1 MATKKTGI
9 TLAAEGETE
18 FRAALKSIGN
28 QMSILRS
35 EMTIVTSEFV
45 GNEESVE
52 ALTAKGEV
60 LNKMYDTQTEKV
72 EEMRNA
78 IEKMREGY
86 KGNEEKLEKWEKD
99 LKKNEAALAK
109 TRAEI
114 FRNNSA
120 IDEAKK
126 KTEEM
131 SKEMSD
137 TSESIQ
143 DISEAEEEFTNIL
156 KDIETESK
164 GFRAELKKVSADYSD
179 NEKSVEALAAK
190 VDILN
195 NQYDEQFSGL
205 VELHKILKKAEE
217 QYGSNSR
224 KVNKMRVALKEAEA
238 SFAETRAEIKKNNTA
253 MEEAKKAGEN
263 MADGLGKVKKAAN
276 DAGEATLDMTDI
288 IKGDLISS
296 AIQSGIGAIKDNFLD
311 LAGSAQQASNM
322 FQATTG
328 IAADAMGEYNDAIE
342 SIYKNNFGDSLQDV
356 AEKMA
361 KVKEVT
367 GEVDAG
373 ALQNLTESAIT
384 LEDTFGMD
392 MTETLRGVNALMDH
406 FGMTAND
413 AFDLIAS
420 GAQQGLN
427 YTDELGDNVSEY
439 SGKFAEAGYSA
450 KEYFQLLKNGANG
463 GAYNLDKVNDAINEV
478 TTRIADGTI
487 SDSMDMWT
495 SKTQKTFEAWTE
507 GKATQKDVINEIVAD
522 ITGATSEQEKMNLA
536 AKAFGTMAED
546 GGTQFIESLSALG
559 DSFDDV
565 GGKMEDI
572 KQIRYDDMKS
582 DLEGLGRTVQLDII
596 APLLETFMPDIKDGM
611 TFLTDKVGWLI
622 DHKDVLVAGIS
633 AIAAGFATWK
643 IMSTITGVINAVRAF
658 QLANEGAS
666 TAQAIL
672 NATMLSNPAVFIA
685 SVIAFLVAGLAVFAT
700 QNETVREAV
709 GKAWDW
715 IKEKVGGAV
724 DWTKEKFE
732 KIVEFFKDNWAGI
745 LLFIV
750 NPFAGAFKLLY
761 DNCEGFRNFVDEW
774 LGKIKDGFDT
784 GLEFIK
790 ELPGK
795 ALEWGKDFIDGF
807 VDGIKGGINKVE
819 DAAGKVAGKV
829 KSFLHFSVPDEGPLA
844 DADEYGPDFVDLYAL
859 GIRDNISKIEDA
871 ASDMAIGLKT
881 SMNPDIDSKKTTKN
895 NNPDDKT
902 LVANI
907 NIGGKKVATVMTPL
921 VVRQMN
927 RDNRNK
933 EVVTGT

>member
-9 TLAAEGETE
+9 TLAAEGEKE
-18 FRAALKSIGN
+18 FRKALRDIGN
-28 QMSILRS
+28 EMSIMRS

-45 GNEESVE
+45 GNEKSVE
-52 ALTAKGEV
+52 ALTAKGKV
-60 LNKMYDTQTEKV
+60 LNEMYDKQSEKI
-72 EEMRNA
+72 EMMRDALVKIRAGYGENS
-78 IEKMREGY
+78 EKAQ
-86 KGNEEKLEKWEKD
+86 KWEKD

-109 TRAEI
+109 TKAEI
-114 FRNNSA
+114 
-120 IDEAKK
+120 I
-126 KTEEM
+126 
-131 SKEMSD
+131 
-137 TSESIQ
+137 
-143 DISEAEEEFTNIL
+143 
-156 KDIETESK
+156 
-164 GFRAELKKVSADYSD
+164 
-179 NEKSVEALAAK
+179 
-190 VDILN
+190 
-195 NQYDEQFSGL
+195 
-205 VELHKILKKAEE
+205 
-217 QYGSNSR
+217 
-224 KVNKMRVALKEAEA
+224 
-238 SFAETRAEIKKNNTA
+238 KNNTA
-253 MEEAKKAGEN
+253 MEEAKKAGDD
-263 MADGLGKVKKAAN
+263 MSDGLEKVEESAKK
-276 DAGEATLDMTDI
+276 AGEATLDMSDI
-288 IKGDLISS
+288 IKGNLISS

-413 AFDLIAS
+413 AFDLVAS

-522 ITGATSEQEKMNLA
+522 ITSATSEQEKMNLA

-622 DHKDVLVAGIS
+622 DHKDVLEAGIS

-643 IMSTITGVINAVRAF
+643 IVSTITGVVNAVRAF

-666 TAQAIL
+666 TAQAVL
-672 NATMLSNPAVFIA
+672 NAVMLGNPAVFIA
-685 SVIAFLVAGLAVFAT
+685 AAIAFLVAGIAVFVT
-700 QNETVREAV
+700 QNETAREAV

-715 IKEKVGGAV
+715 IKEKVGGSV

-795 ALEWGKDFIDGF
+795 ALEWGKDLIDGF

-844 DADEYGPDFVDLYAL
+844 DADEYGPDFVDLYAS

-871 ASDMAIGLKT
+871 ASDMAIGLKAN
-881 SMNPDIDSKKTTKN
+881 MNPDIDSKKTTKSN
-895 NNPDDKT
+895 NSDDRT
-902 LVANI
+902 LIANI

-921 VVRQMN
+921 VVKQMN

-933 EVVTGT
+933 EVVTGI

>member
-9 TLAAEGETE
+9 TLAAEGEKE
-18 FRAALKSIGN
+18 FRKALRDIGN
-28 QMSILRS
+28 EMSIMRS

-45 GNEESVE
+45 GNEKSVE
-52 ALTAKGEV
+52 ALTAKGKV
-60 LNKMYDTQTEKV
+60 LNEMYDKQSEKI
-72 EEMRNA
+72 EMMRDALVKIRAGYGENS
-78 IEKMREGY
+78 EKAQ
-86 KGNEEKLEKWEKD
+86 KWEKD

-109 TRAEI
+109 TKAEI
-114 FRNNSA
+114 
-120 IDEAKK
+120 I
-126 KTEEM
+126 
-131 SKEMSD
+131 
-137 TSESIQ
+137 
-143 DISEAEEEFTNIL
+143 
-156 KDIETESK
+156 
-164 GFRAELKKVSADYSD
+164 
-179 NEKSVEALAAK
+179 
-190 VDILN
+190 
-195 NQYDEQFSGL
+195 
-205 VELHKILKKAEE
+205 
-217 QYGSNSR
+217 
-224 KVNKMRVALKEAEA
+224 
-238 SFAETRAEIKKNNTA
+238 KNNTA
-253 MEEAKKAGEN
+253 MEEAKKAGDD
-263 MADGLGKVKKAAN
+263 MSDGLEKVEESAKK
-276 DAGEATLDMTDI
+276 AGEATLDMSDI
-288 IKGDLISS
+288 IKGNLISS

-322 FQATTG
+322 FQATTE

-367 GEVDAG
+367 GEVDAS

-463 GAYNLDKVNDAINEV
+463 GAYNLDKVNDAVNEA

-495 SKTQKTFEAWTE
+495 SKTQKTFDAWTE
-507 GKATQKDVINEIVAD
+507 GKASQKDVINEIVAD
-522 ITGATSEQEKMNLA
+522 IQGATSEQEKMNLA

-622 DHKDVLVAGIS
+622 DHKDVLVAGTS

-643 IMSTITGVINAVRAF
+643 IVSTITGVVSAVQAF
-658 QLANEGAS
+658 QAANEGAS
-666 TAQAIL
+666 VAQALL
-672 NATMLSNPAVFIA
+672 NGVMAANPIVLIATLIAMLVAGIAVFI
-685 SVIAFLVAGLAVFAT
+685 T
-700 QNETVREAV
+700 QNDTAREKV
-709 GKAWDW
+709 GAAWDW

-745 LLFIV
+745 LLFII

-761 DNCEGFRNFVDEW
+761 DNCEGFRNFVDKW
-774 LGKIKDGFDT
+774 LGKIEDGFDT

-795 ALEWGKDFIDGF
+795 ALEWGKDLIDGF

-844 DADEYGPDFVDLYAL
+844 DADEYGPDFVDLYAS
-859 GIRDNISKIEDA
+859 GIRNNISKIEDA

-881 SMNPDIDSKKTTKN
+881 NMNPDIDSKKAMKN

-921 VVRQMN
+921 VVKQMN

-933 EVVTGT
+933 EVVSGT

>member
-9 TLAAEGETE
+9 TLAAEGEKE
-18 FRAALKSIGN
+18 FRKALRDIGN
-28 QMSILRS
+28 EMSIMRS

-45 GNEESVE
+45 GNEKSVE
-52 ALTAKGEV
+52 ALTAKGKV
-60 LNKMYDTQTEKV
+60 LNEMYDKQSEKI
-72 EEMRNA
+72 EMMRDALVKIRAGYGENS
-78 IEKMREGY
+78 EKAQ
-86 KGNEEKLEKWEKD
+86 KWEKD

-109 TRAEI
+109 TKAEI
-114 FRNNSA
+114 
-120 IDEAKK
+120 I
-126 KTEEM
+126 
-131 SKEMSD
+131 
-137 TSESIQ
+137 
-143 DISEAEEEFTNIL
+143 
-156 KDIETESK
+156 
-164 GFRAELKKVSADYSD
+164 
-179 NEKSVEALAAK
+179 
-190 VDILN
+190 
-195 NQYDEQFSGL
+195 
-205 VELHKILKKAEE
+205 
-217 QYGSNSR
+217 
-224 KVNKMRVALKEAEA
+224 
-238 SFAETRAEIKKNNTA
+238 KNNTA
-253 MEEAKKAGEN
+253 MEEAKKAGDD
-263 MADGLGKVKKAAN
+263 MSDGLEKVEDSAKK
-276 DAGEATLDMTDI
+276 AGEATLDMSDI
-288 IKGDLISS
+288 IKGNLISS

-367 GEVDAG
+367 GEVDAS
-373 ALQNLTESAIT
+373 AVQNLTESAIT

-596 APLLETFMPDIKDGM
+596 APLLETFMPNIKDGM

-643 IMSTITGVINAVRAF
+643 IVSTITGVVNAVRAF

-666 TAQAIL
+666 VAQALL
-672 NATMLSNPAVFIA
+672 NGVMAANPIVLIATLIAMLVAGIAVFI
-685 SVIAFLVAGLAVFAT
+685 T
-700 QNETVREAV
+700 QNDTAREKV
-709 GKAWDW
+709 GAAWDW

-724 DWTKEKFE
+724 DWSKEKFE

-745 LLFIV
+745 LLFIL

-774 LGKIKDGFDT
+774 LGKIKNGFDT

-844 DADEYGPDFVDLYAL
+844 DADEYGPDFVDLYAS

-881 SMNPDIDSKKTTKN
+881 NMNPDIDSKKTAKSN
-895 NNPDDKT
+895 DSDDKT

-921 VVRQMN
+921 IVKQMN

-933 EVVTGT
+933 EVVTGA

>member
-9 TLAAEGETE
+9 TLAAEGEKE
-18 FRAALKSIGN
+18 FRKALRDIGN
-28 QMSILRS
+28 EMSMMRS

-45 GNEESVE
+45 GNEKSVE
-52 ALTAKGEV
+52 ALTAKGKV
-60 LNKMYDTQTEKV
+60 LNEMYDKQSEKI
-72 EEMRNA
+72 EMMRDALVKIRAGYGENS
-78 IEKMREGY
+78 EKAQ
-86 KGNEEKLEKWEKD
+86 KWEKD

-109 TRAEI
+109 TKAEI
-114 FRNNSA
+114 
-120 IDEAKK
+120 I
-126 KTEEM
+126 
-131 SKEMSD
+131 
-137 TSESIQ
+137 
-143 DISEAEEEFTNIL
+143 
-156 KDIETESK
+156 
-164 GFRAELKKVSADYSD
+164 
-179 NEKSVEALAAK
+179 
-190 VDILN
+190 
-195 NQYDEQFSGL
+195 
-205 VELHKILKKAEE
+205 
-217 QYGSNSR
+217 
-224 KVNKMRVALKEAEA
+224 
-238 SFAETRAEIKKNNTA
+238 KNNTA
-253 MEEAKKAGEN
+253 MEEAKKAGDN
-263 MADGLGKVKKAAN
+263 MSDGLEKVEESAKK
-276 DAGEATLDMTDI
+276 AGEATLDMSDI
-288 IKGDLISS
+288 IKGNLISS

-328 IAADAMGEYNDAIE
+328 IAADAMSEYNDAIE

-406 FGMTAND
+406 FGMTANE

-450 KEYFQLLKNGANG
+450 SEYFQLLKNGANG

-643 IMSTITGVINAVRAF
+643 IVSTITGVVNAVRAF

-672 NATMLSNPAVFIA
+672 NAVMLGNPAIFIA
-685 SVIAFLVAGLAVFAT
+685 AAIAFLVAGIAVFVT
-700 QNETVREAV
+700 QNETAREAV

-724 DWTKEKFE
+724 DLTEEKFE
-732 KIVEFFKDNWAGI
+732 KIVEFFKNNWAGI

-774 LGKIKDGFDT
+774 LGKIKDGFDR

-819 DAAGKVAGKV
+819 DAAGKVAEKV

-844 DADEYGPDFVDLYAL
+844 DADEYGPDFVDLYAS

-871 ASDMAIGLKT
+871 ASDMAIGLKAN
-881 SMNPDIDSKKTTKN
+881 MNPDIDSKKTTKSN
-895 NNPDDKT
+895 NSDDRT
-902 LVANI
+902 LIANI

-921 VVRQMN
+921 VVKQMN

-933 EVVTGT
+933 EVVSGT

>member
-9 TLAAEGETE
+9 TLAAEGEKE
-18 FRAALKSIGN
+18 FRKALRDIGN
-28 QMSILRS
+28 EMSMMRS

-45 GNEESVE
+45 GNEKSVE
-52 ALTAKGEV
+52 ALTAKGKV
-60 LNKMYDTQTEKV
+60 LNEMYDKQSEKV
-72 EEMRNA
+72 EMMRDALVKIRAGYGENS
-78 IEKMREGY
+78 EKAQ
-86 KGNEEKLEKWEKD
+86 KWEKE

-109 TRAEI
+109 TKAEI
-114 FRNNSA
+114 
-120 IDEAKK
+120 I
-126 KTEEM
+126 
-131 SKEMSD
+131 
-137 TSESIQ
+137 
-143 DISEAEEEFTNIL
+143 
-156 KDIETESK
+156 
-164 GFRAELKKVSADYSD
+164 
-179 NEKSVEALAAK
+179 
-190 VDILN
+190 
-195 NQYDEQFSGL
+195 
-205 VELHKILKKAEE
+205 
-217 QYGSNSR
+217 
-224 KVNKMRVALKEAEA
+224 
-238 SFAETRAEIKKNNTA
+238 KNNTA
-253 MEEAKKAGEN
+253 MEEAKKAGDD
-263 MADGLGKVKKAAN
+263 MSDGLEKVEDSAKK
-276 DAGEATLDMTDI
+276 AGEATLDMSDI
-288 IKGDLISS
+288 IKGNLISS

-582 DLEGLGRTVQLDII
+582 DLEGLGRTVKLDII

-643 IMSTITGVINAVRAF
+643 IVSTITGVVSAVQAF
-658 QLANEGAS
+658 QAANEGAS
-666 TAQAIL
+666 VAQALL
-672 NATMLSNPAVFIA
+672 NGVMAANPIVLIATLIAMLVAGIAVFI
-685 SVIAFLVAGLAVFAT
+685 T
-700 QNETVREAV
+700 QNDTAREKV
-709 GKAWDW
+709 GAAWDW

-761 DNCEGFRNFVDEW
+761 DNCEGFHNFVDEW

-844 DADEYGPDFVDLYAL
+844 DADEYGPDFVDLYAS

-881 SMNPDIDSKKTTKN
+881 NMNPGIDSKKATKSN
-895 NNPDDKT
+895 NSDDRT
-902 LVANI
+902 LIANI

>member
-9 TLAAEGETE
+9 TLAAEGEKE
-18 FRAALKSIGN
+18 FRKALRDIGN
-28 QMSILRS
+28 EMSIMRS

-45 GNEESVE
+45 GNEKSVE
-52 ALTAKGEV
+52 ALTAKGKV
-60 LNKMYDTQTEKV
+60 LNEMYDKQSEKI
-72 EEMRNA
+72 EMMRDALVKIRAGYGENS
-78 IEKMREGY
+78 EKAQ
-86 KGNEEKLEKWEKD
+86 KWEKD

-109 TRAEI
+109 TKAEI
-114 FRNNSA
+114 
-120 IDEAKK
+120 I
-126 KTEEM
+126 
-131 SKEMSD
+131 
-137 TSESIQ
+137 
-143 DISEAEEEFTNIL
+143 
-156 KDIETESK
+156 
-164 GFRAELKKVSADYSD
+164 
-179 NEKSVEALAAK
+179 
-190 VDILN
+190 
-195 NQYDEQFSGL
+195 
-205 VELHKILKKAEE
+205 
-217 QYGSNSR
+217 
-224 KVNKMRVALKEAEA
+224 
-238 SFAETRAEIKKNNTA
+238 KNNTA
-253 MEEAKKAGEN
+253 MEEAKKAGDD
-263 MADGLGKVKKAAN
+263 MSDGLEKVEESAKK
-276 DAGEATLDMTDI
+276 AGEATLDMSDI
-288 IKGDLISS
+288 IKGNLISS

-367 GEVDAG
+367 GEVDAS

-596 APLLETFMPDIKDGM
+596 VPLLETFMPDIKDGM

-643 IMSTITGVINAVRAF
+643 IVSTITGVVNAVRAF

-672 NATMLSNPAVFIA
+672 NAVMLGNPAVFIA
-685 SVIAFLVAGLAVFAT
+685 AAIAFLVAGIAVFVT
-700 QNETVREAV
+700 QNETAREAV

-724 DWTKEKFE
+724 DWTEEKFE

-761 DNCEGFRNFVDEW
+761 DNCEGFHNFVDEW

-795 ALEWGKDFIDGF
+795 ALEWGKDLIDGF

-844 DADEYGPDFVDLYAL
+844 DADEYGPDFVDLYAS

-881 SMNPDIDSKKTTKN
+881 SMNPDIDSKKDTKSN
-895 NNPDDKT
+895 NSDDRT
-902 LVANI
+902 LIANI

-933 EVVTGT
+933 EVVTGA

>member
-9 TLAAEGETE
+9 TLAAEGEKE
-18 FRAALKSIGN
+18 FRKALRDIGN
-28 QMSILRS
+28 EMSMMRS

-45 GNEESVE
+45 GNEKSVE
-52 ALTAKGEV
+52 ALTAKGKV
-60 LNKMYDTQTEKV
+60 LNEMYDKQSEKI
-72 EEMRNA
+72 EMMRDALVKIRAGYGENS
-78 IEKMREGY
+78 EKA
-86 KGNEEKLEKWEKD
+86 LKWEKD

-109 TRAEI
+109 TKAEI
-114 FRNNSA
+114 
-120 IDEAKK
+120 I
-126 KTEEM
+126 
-131 SKEMSD
+131 
-137 TSESIQ
+137 
-143 DISEAEEEFTNIL
+143 
-156 KDIETESK
+156 
-164 GFRAELKKVSADYSD
+164 
-179 NEKSVEALAAK
+179 
-190 VDILN
+190 
-195 NQYDEQFSGL
+195 
-205 VELHKILKKAEE
+205 
-217 QYGSNSR
+217 
-224 KVNKMRVALKEAEA
+224 
-238 SFAETRAEIKKNNTA
+238 KNNTA
-253 MEEAKKAGEN
+253 MEEAKKAGDD
-263 MADGLGKVKKAAN
+263 MSDGLEKVEESAKK
-276 DAGEATLDMTDI
+276 AGEATLDMSDI
-288 IKGDLISS
+288 IKGNLISS

-328 IAADAMGEYNDAIE
+328 IAADAMSEYNDAIE
-342 SIYKNNFGDSLQDV
+342 SMYKNNFGDSLQDV

-413 AFDLIAS
+413 AFDLVAS

-565 GGKMEDI
+565 GGKMKDI

-611 TFLTDKVGWLI
+611 TFITDKVGWLI
-622 DHKDVLVAGIS
+622 DHKDVLAAGIS
-633 AIAAGFATWK
+633 AISAGFATWK
-643 IMSTITGVINAVRAF
+643 IVSTITGVVSAVQAF
-658 QLANEGAS
+658 QAANEGAS
-666 TAQAIL
+666 VAQALL
-672 NATMLSNPAVFIA
+672 NGVMAANPIVLIATLIAMLVAGIAVFI
-685 SVIAFLVAGLAVFAT
+685 T
-700 QNETVREAV
+700 QNDTAREKV
-709 GKAWDW
+709 GAAWDW
-715 IKEKVGGAV
+715 IKEKVGGAA

-732 KIVEFFKDNWAGI
+732 KIVEFFKNNWAGI

-790 ELPGK
+790 DLPGK
-795 ALEWGKDFIDGF
+795 ALEWGKDLIDGF

-844 DADEYGPDFVDLYAL
+844 DADEYGPDFVDLYAS

-871 ASDMAIGLKT
+871 ASDMAIGLKAN
-881 SMNPDIDSKKTTKN
+881 MNPDIDSKKTTKSN
-895 NNPDDKT
+895 NSDDRT
-902 LVANI
+902 LIANI

-921 VVRQMN
+921 VVKQMN

-933 EVVTGT
+933 EVVSGT

>member
-9 TLAAEGETE
+9 TLAAEGEKE
-18 FRAALKSIGN
+18 FRKALRDIGN
-28 QMSILRS
+28 EMSIMRS

-45 GNEESVE
+45 GNEKSVE
-52 ALTAKGEV
+52 ALTAKGKV
-60 LNKMYDTQTEKV
+60 LNEMYDKQSEKI
-72 EEMRNA
+72 EMMRDALVKIRAGYGENS
-78 IEKMREGY
+78 EKAQ
-86 KGNEEKLEKWEKD
+86 KWEKD

-109 TRAEI
+109 TKAEI
-114 FRNNSA
+114 
-120 IDEAKK
+120 I
-126 KTEEM
+126 
-131 SKEMSD
+131 
-137 TSESIQ
+137 
-143 DISEAEEEFTNIL
+143 
-156 KDIETESK
+156 
-164 GFRAELKKVSADYSD
+164 
-179 NEKSVEALAAK
+179 
-190 VDILN
+190 
-195 NQYDEQFSGL
+195 
-205 VELHKILKKAEE
+205 
-217 QYGSNSR
+217 
-224 KVNKMRVALKEAEA
+224 
-238 SFAETRAEIKKNNTA
+238 KNNTA
-253 MEEAKKAGEN
+253 MEEAKKAGDN
-263 MADGLGKVKKAAN
+263 MSDGLEKVEESAKK
-276 DAGEATLDMTDI
+276 AGEATLDMSDI
-288 IKGDLISS
+288 IKGNLISS

-367 GEVDAG
+367 GEVDAS

-643 IMSTITGVINAVRAF
+643 IVSTITGVVNAVRAF

-672 NATMLSNPAVFIA
+672 NAVMLGNPAVFIA
-685 SVIAFLVAGLAVFAT
+685 AAIAFLVAGIAVFVT
-700 QNETVREAV
+700 QNETAREAV

-724 DWTKEKFE
+724 DWTEEKFE

-761 DNCEGFRNFVDEW
+761 DNCEGFHNFVDEW

-795 ALEWGKDFIDGF
+795 ALEWGKDLIDGF

-844 DADEYGPDFVDLYAL
+844 DADEYGPDFVDLYAS

-895 NNPDDKT
+895 NDSDNKT

-933 EVVTGT
+933 EVVTGA

>member
-9 TLAAEGETE
+9 TLAAEGEKE
-18 FRAALKSIGN
+18 FRKALRDIGN
-28 QMSILRS
+28 EMSMMRS

-45 GNEESVE
+45 GNEKSVE
-52 ALTAKGEV
+52 ALTAKGKV
-60 LNKMYDTQTEKV
+60 LNEMYDKQSEKI
-72 EEMRNA
+72 EMMRDALVKIRAGYGENS
-78 IEKMREGY
+78 EKA
-86 KGNEEKLEKWEKD
+86 LKWEKD

-109 TRAEI
+109 TKAEI
-114 FRNNSA
+114 
-120 IDEAKK
+120 I
-126 KTEEM
+126 
-131 SKEMSD
+131 
-137 TSESIQ
+137 
-143 DISEAEEEFTNIL
+143 
-156 KDIETESK
+156 
-164 GFRAELKKVSADYSD
+164 
-179 NEKSVEALAAK
+179 
-190 VDILN
+190 
-195 NQYDEQFSGL
+195 
-205 VELHKILKKAEE
+205 
-217 QYGSNSR
+217 
-224 KVNKMRVALKEAEA
+224 
-238 SFAETRAEIKKNNTA
+238 KNNTA
-253 MEEAKKAGEN
+253 MEEAKKAGDN
-263 MADGLGKVKKAAN
+263 MSDGLEKVEESAKK
-276 DAGEATLDMTDI
+276 AGEATLDMSDI
-288 IKGDLISS
+288 IKGNLISS

-367 GEVDAG
+367 GEVDAS

-522 ITGATSEQEKMNLA
+522 ITSATSEQEKMNLA

-643 IMSTITGVINAVRAF
+643 IASTITGVVNAVRAF

-666 TAQAIL
+666 TAQAVL
-672 NATMLSNPAVFIA
+672 NAVMLGNPAIFIA
-685 SVIAFLVAGLAVFAT
+685 AAIAFLVAGIAVFVT
-700 QNETVREAV
+700 QNETAREAV

-732 KIVEFFKDNWAGI
+732 KIVEFFKNNWAGI

-761 DNCEGFRNFVDEW
+761 DNCEGFRNFVNEW
-774 LGKIKDGFDT
+774 LGKIKDGFNT

-844 DADEYGPDFVDLYAL
+844 DADEYGPDFVDLYAS

-871 ASDMAIGLKT
+871 ASDMAIGLKAN
-881 SMNPDIDSKKTTKN
+881 MNPDIDSKKNMKN

-933 EVVTGT
+933 EVVTGA